1 MNDKPSKLPSETFDL
16 RDTTLVTYTIYG
28 ILALGMLAQFM
39 IYTVLPGSVAV
50 MCAVVYAYIKR
61 KELKDTIFESHYQWM
76 TRTFWIGGAVYLPI
90 ATILLAV
97 YQLFMMDMSPL
108 FAAMREGDHDVQS
121 LLTMLYENNSNML
134 FRSLLVVQGTFAL
147 WWWWRC
153 LRGAWQLHKGEP
165 LPRVMSW
172 F

>member
-1 MNDKPSKLPSETFDL
+1 MNDKPNKLPSETFDL
-16 RDTTLVTYTIYG
+16 RDMTAITYSIYG
-28 ILALGMLAQFM
+28 ILALAMVAQFNL
-39 IYTVLPGSVAV
+39 YTFLPGSVAV
-50 MCAVVYAYIKR
+50 ICAVVYAYIKR

-90 ATILLAV
+90 ATIVLSV
-97 YQLFMMDMSPL
+97 YQLFMMDMTPV
-108 FAAMREGDHDVQS
+108 FGAMREGDHDVQS
-121 LLTMLYENNSNML
+121 LMGMLYENNNQMI
-134 FRSLLVVQGTFAL
+134 FRSSVTVLGIFAA

-153 LRGAWQLHKGEP
+153 LRGVWQLRKGEP